1 LLIIFQ
7 LKCNPK
13 STADE
18 KKHKKTFLRCV
29 VVKVLVSKH
38 KTKKTNSISKYLLNI
53 SVLFFRH
60 LDFFE
65 MMRND
70 DEKVLAKKFEGV
82 SIPNKIFKNLN

>member
-1 LLIIFQ
+1 M
-7 LKCNPK
+7 
-13 STADE
+13 
-18 KKHKKTFLRCV
+18 
-29 VVKVLVSKH
+29 SKH
-38 KTKKTNSISKYLLNI
+38 KTKKTNSISEYLFNI

-82 SIPNKIFKNLN
+82 SIPNKILKLKIITPHN